1 MVADFSRVL
10 AGPLATMMLGDLG
23 ATVIKVEEPERGD
36 DSRAWGPPY
45 VDGESTYYL
54 STNRNK
60 RSVALDLRTPEGGA
74 AGRELAARAD
84 VVVENFLAGRLAKYA
99 LDYDSV
105 RRTNPDVIY
114 CSVSGFGS
122 GPGASL
128 PGYDF
133 IAQAVGGLM
142 SITGQE
148 DGPATK
154 VGVALVDVLTGLH
167 ACIGILAALEARRST
182 GRGQKVEVNLLS
194 SLISSLGNQGS
205 AFANTGV
212 VPRAMGNR
220 HPSVVPYETLR
231 TADGLLAVAVGND
244 AQFRTLCSLLGLSDL
259 ADDGR
264 FRVNEARVAHRA
276 ELVTILESALASDKA
291 TGWALKMNEVGVPCG
306 PINDM
311 AAAFELAERLELDP
325 VTIMHSVA
333 GVPIAQLTNPIRLSG
348 TPARYALPP
357 PTLGADDEAILRW
370 LAEPRQ
376 RG

>member
-1 MVADFSRVL
+1 MADFSRVL